1 MVKYSALRATIG
13 VLLLALTGAL
23 LWALWGFDA
32 YYRQASANTSVQRT
46 PAASPPAEREAA
58 GPGGQTAQVPEPADT
73 TAGMQS
79 TKVQSTEVEST
90 HAPTPSSAQVA
101 RGQYLARV
109 GNCVF
114 CHTAPAGAMLA
125 GGRAIQ
131 TPFGTVHTS
140 NLTPD
145 AEHGL
150 GRWTQDDFWQALHLG
165 LGPQG
170 QRLSP
175 AFPYTSYSRLTR
187 ADADALW
194 AFLRSVPAVPRPKT
208 DANMVWPF
216 GTQTAL
222 GLWRA
227 MYFRPFQTANKD
239 AAPAGAGPVAW
250 TRGRYLVEGL
260 GHCQECHSPRDAL
273 GGLREATRGTGGV
286 LPGLPWY
293 APSLRDAA
301 QAGTTHV
308 QALQSFLQ
316 TGVGAGRF
324 AAGPMAEVVLHGTQY
339 LNDQDAQAMAVY
351 LQSLVQ
357 GHSPPQGPNYA
368 QAQGLAEK
376 PDAVIA
382 SAAKQSTMSAPLTT
396 SKTLAATNCVTQV
409 CEKAD
414 KQTSTRRQ
422 GADIYTQHCADCHGE
437 NGQGRAGIYPA
448 MAGNR
453 ALLMDKP
460 NNAVLSVLYG
470 GFAPSTQ
477 GHARPFGMPPFML
490 ELSNAQIAQVLS
502 YTRSAWGNQGAPIS
516 ELQVQAVRDPQQRR

>member
-1 MVKYSALRATIG
+1 MVKRSTLRT
-13 VLLLALTGAL
+13 LALTLCTLLAAAL

-32 YYRQASANTSVQRT
+32 YYRPASVNPLVQTSAPENTS
-46 PAASPPAEREAA
+46 AIEGSASKTSAD
-58 GPGGQTAQVPEPADT
+58 AQ
-73 TAGMQS
+73 
-79 TKVQSTEVEST
+79 
-90 HAPTPSSAQVA
+90 APSKAQVA

-114 CHTAPAGAMLA
+114 CHSAPAGALLA

-131 TPFGTVHTS
+131 TPFGTVYTS
-140 NLTPD
+140 NLTRDP
-145 AEHGL
+145 AHGL

-194 AFLRSVPAVPRPKT
+194 AFLQSVPAVPRPKT
-208 DANMVWPF
+208 EANMVWPF

-227 MYFRPFQTANKD
+227 MYFRPFQNPHED
-239 AAPAGAGPVAW
+239 AAPAGVDAVAW

-273 GGLREATRGTGGV
+273 GGLRDATRGSGGV
-286 LPGLPWY
+286 LPGLRWY
-293 APSLRDAA
+293 APSLRDPA
-301 QAGTTHV
+301 QAGTTDA

-351 LQSLVQ
+351 LQSQVPTKAGVAIPHADSNANTFQ
-357 GHSPPQGPNYA
+357 IANANQSPA
-368 QAQGLAEK
+368 H
-376 PDAVIA
+376 
-382 SAAKQSTMSAPLTT
+382 T
-396 SKTLAATNCVTQV
+396 
-409 CEKAD
+409 
-414 KQTSTRRQ
+414 Q
-422 GADIYTQHCADCHGE
+422 GADIYKKQCVDCHGDT
-437 NGQGRAGIYPA
+437 GQGRAGVYPA
-448 MAGNR
+448 LAGNR

-470 GFAPSTQ
+470 GFAPSTK

-502 YTRSAWGNQGAPIS
+502 YTRSAWGNQAAPIS
-516 ELQVQAVRDPQQRR
+516 ELQVQTVRDPQHRR

>member
-1 MVKYSALRATIG
+1 MVSGRTLRIVALA
-13 VLLLALTGAL
+13 LLAALSGAL

-32 YYRQASANTSVQRT
+32 YYRQ
-46 PAASPPAEREAA
+46 SPVNGTQMR
-58 GPGGQTAQVPEPADT
+58 
-73 TAGMQS
+73 
-79 TKVQSTEVEST
+79 
-90 HAPTPSSAQVA
+90 HTPSSAQVE

-114 CHTAPAGAMLA
+114 CHTAPAGEMLA
-125 GGRAIQ
+125 GGRPIQ
-131 TPFGTVHTS
+131 TPFGSVVTS

-145 AEHGL
+145 PEHGL

-165 LGPQG
+165 LGQDG
-170 QRLSP
+170 RRLSP

-194 AFLRSVPAVPRPKT
+194 AYLQSVPAVPRPKT
-208 DANMVWPF
+208 AANMVWPF

-227 MYFRPFQTANKD
+227 MYFRPYQNSNESSAPVGAD
-239 AAPAGAGPVAW
+239 AVAW

-273 GGLREATRGTGGV
+273 GGLRDTSRGEGGV

-293 APSLRDAA
+293 APSLRDMA
-301 QAGTTHV
+301 QAGTTDAP
-308 QALQSFLQ
+308 ALQSFLQ

-339 LNDQDAQAMAVY
+339 LSDSDAQAIAVY
-351 LQSLVQ
+351 LQSLVRNKAVHGDTQASIPVEASSDANTIPTPKQMSSLSTAHLQ
-357 GHSPPQGPNYA
+357 GGEMY
-368 QAQGLAEK
+368 K
-376 PDAVIA
+376 
-382 SAAKQSTMSAPLTT
+382 
-396 SKTLAATNCVTQV
+396 
-409 CEKAD
+409 
-414 KQTSTRRQ
+414 
-422 GADIYTQHCADCHGE
+422 QHCADCHGE
-437 NGQGRAGIYPA
+437 NGQGRAGVYPA
-448 MAGNR
+448 LAGNR

-477 GHARPFGMPPFML
+477 GNAQPFGMPPFML

-502 YTRSAWGNQGAPIS
+502 YSRSAWGNQALPIS

>member
-1 MVKYSALRATIG
+1 MVSGRTLRIVALA
-13 VLLLALTGAL
+13 LLAALAGAL

-32 YYRQASANTSVQRT
+32 YYRQ
-46 PAASPPAEREAA
+46 SPVNEAQIRH
-58 GPGGQTAQVPEPADT
+58 P
-73 TAGMQS
+73 
-79 TKVQSTEVEST
+79 
-90 HAPTPSSAQVA
+90 PSSAQVE

-114 CHTAPAGAMLA
+114 CHTAPAGEMLA
-125 GGRAIQ
+125 GGRPIQ
-131 TPFGTVHTS
+131 TPFGTVVSS

-145 AEHGL
+145 SAHGL

-165 LGPQG
+165 LGPHG

-187 ADADALW
+187 TDADALW
-194 AFLRSVPAVPRPKT
+194 AYLQSVPAVPRSKT
-208 DANMVWPF
+208 DAKMVWPF

-227 MYFRPFQTANKD
+227 MYFRPYQNANESS
-239 AAPAGAGPVAW
+239 APVGADTVAW

-273 GGLREATRGTGGV
+273 GGMRDASRGTGAV

-293 APSLRDAA
+293 APSLRDTA
-301 QAGTTHV
+301 QAGTNDGP
-308 QALQSFLQ
+308 ALQSFLQ

-351 LQSLVQ
+351 LQSLV
-357 GHSPPQGPNYA
+357 PN
-368 QAQGLAEK
+368 K
-376 PDAVIA
+376 PDVSRPHAHQDANTVRLASSSSIA
-382 SAAKQSTMSAPLTT
+382 KAGAA
-396 SKTLAATNCVTQV
+396 QV
-409 CEKAD
+409 
-414 KQTSTRRQ
+414 Q
-422 GADIYTQHCADCHGE
+422 GADIYKNNCADCHGDQ
-437 NGQGRAGIYPA
+437 GQGRESAYPA
-448 MAGNR
+448 LAGNR

-477 GHARPFGMPPFML
+477 GNAQPFGMPPFML
-490 ELSNAQIAQVLS
+490 ELSNAQIAQVLT
-502 YTRSAWGNQGAPIS
+502 YARSAWGNQAAAVS
-516 ELQVQAVRDPQQRR
+516 ELQVQAVRDPHQHR

>member
-1 MVKYSALRATIG
+1 VRERAVVKRSTLRATG
-13 VLLLALTGAL
+13 LVLLLALAGAL
-23 LWALWGFDA
+23 LWVLWGFDA
-32 YYRQASANTSVQRT
+32 YYRQASVSSRL
-46 PAASPPAEREAA
+46 
-58 GPGGQTAQVPEPADT
+58 
-73 TAGMQS
+73 QS
-79 TKVQSTEVEST
+79 Q
-90 HAPTPSSAQVA
+90 APSSAQVA

-125 GGRAIQ
+125 GGRAMQ
-131 TPFGTVHTS
+131 TPFGTVYTS
-140 NLTPD
+140 NLTRDP
-145 AEHGL
+145 AHGL

-165 LGPQG
+165 LGAQG

-187 ADADALW
+187 TDADALW
-194 AFLRSVPAVPRPKT
+194 AFLQSVPAVPRPKT

-227 MYFRPFQTANKD
+227 MYFRPFQNPHED
-239 AAPAGAGPVAW
+239 AAPAGADAVAW

-273 GGLREATRGTGGV
+273 GGLRDATRGSGGV

-301 QAGTTHV
+301 QAGTTDA

-351 LQSLVQ
+351 LQSLIRPLTSAYSPSQSQ
-357 GHSPPQGPNYA
+357 GTA
-368 QAQGLAEK
+368 QK
-376 PDAVIA
+376 SDAVIA
-382 SAAKQSTMSAPLTT
+382 SEAKQSSLPLQSAT
-396 SKTLAATNCVTQV
+396 SGSSSPINCEHALCDKPRKATLA
-409 CEKAD
+409 
-414 KQTSTRRQ
+414 QTQ
-422 GADIYTQHCADCHGE
+422 GADMYKNNCADCHGE
-437 NGQGRAGIYPA
+437 NGQGRAGVYPA

-502 YTRSAWGNQGAPIS
+502 YTRSAWGNQAAPIS
-516 ELQVQAVRDPQQRR
+516 ELQVQAVREPQQRR

>member
-1 MVKYSALRATIG
+1 LRA
-13 VLLLALTGAL
+13 LALTLCTLLAAAL

-32 YYRQASANTSVQRT
+32 YYRPASVNPLVQTSASENTS
-46 PAASPPAEREAA
+46 AIEGSASKTSAD
-58 GPGGQTAQVPEPADT
+58 AQ
-73 TAGMQS
+73 
-79 TKVQSTEVEST
+79 
-90 HAPTPSSAQVA
+90 APSKALVA

-145 AEHGL
+145 PEHGL

-194 AFLRSVPAVPRPKT
+194 AFLQSVPAEPRPKT
-208 DANMVWPF
+208 EANMVWPF
-216 GTQTAL
+216 GTQAAL

-227 MYFRPFQTANKD
+227 MYFRPFQTANED
-239 AAPAGAGPVAW
+239 AAPTGADPVAW

-260 GHCQECHSPRDAL
+260 GHCQECHSPRDAP
-273 GGLREATRGTGGV
+273 GGLRDASRGTGGV

-301 QAGTTHV
+301 QAGTTDA

-339 LNDQDAQAMAVY
+339 LNNQDAQAIAMY
-351 LQSLVQ
+351 LQSLVKNQ
-357 GHSPPQGPNYA
+357 AGVAMLHS
-368 QAQGLAEK
+368 
-376 PDAVIA
+376 DA
-382 SAAKQSTMSAPLTT
+382 SANTGQIAGSSSSSNANTNPSQAK
-396 SKTLAATNCVTQV
+396 
-409 CEKAD
+409 
-414 KQTSTRRQ
+414 
-422 GADIYTQHCADCHGE
+422 GADIYKNNCADCHGDQ
-437 NGQGRAGIYPA
+437 GQGRAGIYPA

-502 YTRSAWGNQGAPIS
+502 YIRSAWGNQAAPIS

>member
-1 MVKYSALRATIG
+1 MVKRSTVRATVL
-13 VLLLALTGAL
+13 VLLVALACAL

-32 YYRQASANTSVQRT
+32 YYRQASASTF
-46 PAASPPAEREAA
+46 
-58 GPGGQTAQVPEPADT
+58 AQT
-73 TAGMQS
+73 TA
-79 TKVQSTEVEST
+79 
-90 HAPTPSSAQVA
+90 PSSAQVA

-125 GGRAIQ
+125 GGRPIQ

-145 AEHGL
+145 PAYGL

-175 AFPYTSYSRLTR
+175 AFPYTSYNHLTR
-187 ADADALW
+187 TDADALW
-194 AFLRSVPAVPRPKT
+194 AYLQSVPAVPRPKT
-208 DANMVWPF
+208 DAKMVWPF

-227 MYFRPFQTANKD
+227 MYFRPFQNPNEG
-239 AAPAGAGPVAW
+239 AAPDGADAVAW

-273 GGLREATRGTGGV
+273 GGLRDASRGTGGV

-301 QAGTTHV
+301 QAGTTDA

-316 TGVGAGRF
+316 TGVGGGRF
-324 AAGPMAEVVLHGTQY
+324 AAGPMAEVVLHGTQH
-339 LNDQDAQAMAVY
+339 LSDSDAQAMAVY
-351 LQSLVQ
+351 LQSQVPTKAGVAMPHADPNAKTFQ
-357 GHSPPQGPNYA
+357 IANANANQSPA
-368 QAQGLAEK
+368 H
-376 PDAVIA
+376 
-382 SAAKQSTMSAPLTT
+382 T
-396 SKTLAATNCVTQV
+396 
-409 CEKAD
+409 
-414 KQTSTRRQ
+414 Q
-422 GADIYTQHCADCHGE
+422 GADIYKKQCADCHGDT
-437 NGQGRAGIYPA
+437 GQGRAGVYPA
-448 MAGNR
+448 LAGNR

-470 GFAPSTQ
+470 GFAPSTK

-502 YTRSAWGNQGAPIS
+502 YTRSAWGNQAAPIS
-516 ELQVQAVRDPQQRR
+516 ELQVQTVRDPQQRR

>member
-1 MVKYSALRATIG
+1 MVKRSTLRTMAL
-13 VLLLALTGAL
+13 VLCTLLAAAL
-23 LWALWGFDA
+23 MWALWGFDA
-32 YYRQASANTSVQRT
+32 YYRSARVNPLAQTSAPEKTSAIEGSASSTRANAQA
-46 PAASPPAEREAA
+46 
-58 GPGGQTAQVPEPADT
+58 
-73 TAGMQS
+73 
-79 TKVQSTEVEST
+79 
-90 HAPTPSSAQVA
+90 PSMAQVA

-114 CHTAPAGAMLA
+114 CHTAPGGALLA
-125 GGRAIQ
+125 GGRAVQ

-140 NLTPD
+140 NLTPEP
-145 AEHGL
+145 EHGI

-194 AFLRSVPAVPRPKT
+194 AFLQSVPAVPRPHT
-208 DANMVWPF
+208 EANMAWPF

-227 MYFRPFQTANKD
+227 MYFRPFQTAKED
-239 AAPAGAGPVAW
+239 AAPTGADPVAW

-273 GGLREATRGTGGV
+273 GGLRTATRGTGGV
-286 LPGLPWY
+286 MPGLPWY

-301 QAGTTHV
+301 QAGTTDA

-324 AAGPMAEVVLHGTQY
+324 AVGPMAEVVLHGTQY
-339 LNDQDAQAMAVY
+339 LNNQDVQAMAVY

-357 GHSPPQGPNYA
+357 IQAGPAMLQSNA
-368 QAQGLAEK
+368 NVNTGQLAGSSSNTNTNPSQAQGAEIYK
-376 PDAVIA
+376 N
-382 SAAKQSTMSAPLTT
+382 
-396 SKTLAATNCVTQV
+396 NC
-409 CEKAD
+409 AN
-414 KQTSTRRQ
+414 
-422 GADIYTQHCADCHGE
+422 CHGDQ
-437 NGQGRAGIYPA
+437 GQGRAGIYPA

-490 ELSNAQIAQVLS
+490 ELNNAQIAQVLS
-502 YTRSAWGNQGAPIS
+502 YTRSAWGNQATPIS
-516 ELQVQAVRDPQQRR
+516 ELQVQAVRDAQLRR

>member
-1 MVKYSALRATIG
+1 MLRTVAMALLGA
-13 VLLLALTGAL
+13 LAGAL

-32 YYRQASANTSVQRT
+32 SYRQ
-46 PAASPPAEREAA
+46 SPVN
-58 GPGGQTAQVPEPADT
+58 GVDITQI
-73 TAGMQS
+73 
-79 TKVQSTEVEST
+79 
-90 HAPTPSSAQVA
+90 PSSAQLE

-114 CHTAPAGAMLA
+114 CHTAQAGEMLA
-125 GGRAIQ
+125 GGRPIQ
-131 TPFGTVHTS
+131 TPFGSVVTS

-145 AEHGL
+145 PEHGL

-165 LGPQG
+165 LGQDG
-170 QRLSP
+170 RRLSP

-194 AFLRSVPAVPRPKT
+194 AYLQSVPAVPRPKT
-208 DANMVWPF
+208 AANMVWPF

-227 MYFRPFQTANKD
+227 MYFRPYQNSNESSAPVGAD
-239 AAPAGAGPVAW
+239 AVAW

-273 GGLREATRGTGGV
+273 GGLRDTSRGEGGV

-293 APSLRDAA
+293 APSLRDMA
-301 QAGTTHV
+301 QAGTTDAP
-308 QALQSFLQ
+308 ALQSFLQ

-339 LNDQDAQAMAVY
+339 LSDSDAQAIAVY
-351 LQSLVQ
+351 LQSLVRNKAVHGDTQASIPVEASSDANTIPTPKQMSSLSTAHLQ
-357 GHSPPQGPNYA
+357 GGEMY
-368 QAQGLAEK
+368 K
-376 PDAVIA
+376 
-382 SAAKQSTMSAPLTT
+382 
-396 SKTLAATNCVTQV
+396 
-409 CEKAD
+409 
-414 KQTSTRRQ
+414 
-422 GADIYTQHCADCHGE
+422 QHCADCHGE
-437 NGQGRAGIYPA
+437 NGQGRAGVYPA
-448 MAGNR
+448 LAGNR

-477 GHARPFGMPPFML
+477 GNAQPFGMPPFML

-502 YTRSAWGNQGAPIS
+502 YSRSAWGNQALPIS
-516 ELQVQAVRDPQQRR
+516 ELQVQAVRDPQQHR

>member
-1 MVKYSALRATIG
+1 MVKRSTLRT
-13 VLLLALTGAL
+13 LALTLCTLLAAAL

-32 YYRQASANTSVQRT
+32 YYRPASVNPLVQTSASENTS
-46 PAASPPAEREAA
+46 AIEGSASKTSAD
-58 GPGGQTAQVPEPADT
+58 AQ
-73 TAGMQS
+73 
-79 TKVQSTEVEST
+79 
-90 HAPTPSSAQVA
+90 APSKAQVA

-145 AEHGL
+145 PEHGL

-194 AFLRSVPAVPRPKT
+194 AFLQSVPAVPRPKT
-208 DANMVWPF
+208 EANMVWPF

-227 MYFRPFQTANKD
+227 MYFRPFQTANED
-239 AAPAGAGPVAW
+239 AAPAGADPVAW

-273 GGLREATRGTGGV
+273 GGLRNASRGTGGV

-301 QAGTTHV
+301 QAGTTDA

-357 GHSPPQGPNYA
+357 GQSPAQGPKYAQAQA

-382 SAAKQSTMSAPLTT
+382 SVAKQSSLPLQSAASGSSSPTGCENAVCD
-396 SKTLAATNCVTQV
+396 KPRKETLAQ
-409 CEKAD
+409 
-414 KQTSTRRQ
+414 SQ
-422 GADIYTQHCADCHGE
+422 GADIYKNNCANCHGDQ
-437 NGQGRAGIYPA
+437 GQGRAGIYPA

-502 YTRSAWGNQGAPIS
+502 YTRSAWGNQALPIS
-516 ELQVQAVRDPQQRR
+516 ELQVQAVRDPRQRR